1 MSAFM
6 RRNPAARLLAALVF
20 AGVAGVVAAAA
31 SAEPSAKIVGY
42 GRYEIVETGKPE
54 KAERTVA
61 GEVKPV
67 ETRRLIQQTDEV
79 VGQLGNTFGIEVD
92 LEGLPPGTV
101 NLVVRTIHPPLTNSE
116 TGRTM
121 TVSEYDWPVIGRH
134 KVYFGFTFDYR
145 WEIAEGVWT
154 KQLIYNGK
162 VIAEKKFKVIVPL
175 N

>member
-1 MSAFM
+1 MI
-6 RRNPAARLLAALVF
+6 AAAKRPLVLGLLAALVLA
-20 AGVAGVVAAAA
+20 AGAATAAA
-31 SAEPSAKIVGY
+31 EPRGKVVSY
-42 GRYEIVETGKPE
+42 GRYEIVETGRPE

-79 VGQLGNTFGIEVD
+79 VGQLGNTFGFEVD
-92 LEGLPPGTV
+92 LEGLPPGPVT
-101 NLVVRTIHPPLTNSE
+101 LVVRTIHPPLTNAD
-116 TGRTM
+116 TGKTM

-154 KQLIYNGK
+154 KQLVYNGK

>member
-1 MSAFM
+1 MLRFSATG
-6 RRNPAARLLAALVF
+6 LLAALAF
-20 AGVAGVVAAAA
+20 VAIAETAAA
-31 SAEPSAKIVGY
+31 EPRGKIVSY
-42 GRYEIVETGKPE
+42 GRYEIVETGRPE

-79 VGQLGNTFGIEVD
+79 VGQLGNTFGFEVD
-92 LEGLPPGTV
+92 LDGLPPGPV
-101 NLVVRTIHPPLTNSE
+101 NLVVRTIHPPLTNSD

-121 TVSEYDWPVIGRH
+121 TVSEYDWPVAGRDGI
-134 KVYFGFTFDYR
+134 YFGFTFDYR
-145 WEIAEGVWT
+145 WEIAEGYWT
-154 KQLIYNGK
+154 KQLVYNGK

>member
-1 MSAFM
+1 M
-6 RRNPAARLLAALVF
+6 REIPAAGLLAAIVF
-20 AGVAGVVAAAA
+20 AGVAATA
-31 SAEPSAKIVGY
+31 SADPRGRIVSY
-42 GRYEIVETGKPE
+42 GRYEIIESGLAE

-79 VGQLGNTFGIEVD
+79 VGQLGNTFGFEVD
-92 LEGLPPGTV
+92 LEGLPPGPV

-121 TVSEYDWPVIGRH
+121 AVSEYDWPVAARH

-154 KQLIYNGK
+154 KQLVYDGK

>member
-1 MSAFM
+1 ML
-6 RRNPAARLLAALVF
+6 RVPGAALAAVLVL
-20 AGVAGVVAAAA
+20 AGLAEVSA
-31 SAEPSAKIVGY
+31 AEPNGKIVSF
-42 GRYEIVETGKPE
+42 GRYEIVEAGKPE

-67 ETRRLIQQTDEV
+67 ENRRLIQQTEEV
-79 VGQLGNTFGIEVD
+79 VGQLGNTFGFEVD
-92 LEGLPPGTV
+92 LEGLPPGSV

-121 TVSEYDWPVIGRH
+121 TVSEYDWPVVGRSR
-134 KVYFGFTFDYR
+134 VYFGFTFDYR
-145 WEIAEGVWT
+145 WEIAEGIWT

-162 VIAEKKFKVIVPL
+162 VLAEKKFKVIVPL